1 MLFKIA
7 ALKLPC
13 SLLFQKVFSRYNT
26 GEDDLA
32 MKTIVVASTNP
43 VKAQAAIEGFS
54 AMFPAE
60 EFTVEPLQAVPS
72 ISVQPM
78 SDVETLAGALERA
91 RMVRDAAPA
100 ADYWVGIEGGAE
112 PRDGQLGVFAWVVV
126 LDRERQGQGRS
137 GEFFLPEKVA
147 GLVRSGVEL
156 GEADDRVF
164 GRSNS
169 KQQNGAVGLL
179 TADVVDRAG
188 LYVPAVIFALI
199 PFKNPQLYPL
209 QGI

>member
-1 MLFKIA
+1 
-7 ALKLPC
+7 
-13 SLLFQKVFSRYNT
+13 
-26 GEDDLA
+26 
-32 MKTIVVASTNP
+32 MKTIIVASTNP
-43 VKAQAAIEGFS
+43 VKLNAAVQGFS
-54 AMFPAE
+54 AMFPEE
-60 EFTVEPLQAVPS
+60 EFRAFPAKAVPA

-78 SDVETLAGALERA
+78 SDAETLQGAGERA
-91 RMVRDAAPA
+91 GMVRDQYPE

-112 PRDGQLGVFAWVVV
+112 EMNGQIGVFAWVVV
-126 LDRERQGQGRS
+126 LDRERQSKGRS

-147 GLVRSGVEL
+147 ALVREGVEL

-179 TADVVDRAG
+179 TGDAVDRAG

-199 PFKNPQLYPL
+199 PFKNPELY
-209 QGI
+209 

>member
-1 MLFKIA
+1 
-7 ALKLPC
+7 
-13 SLLFQKVFSRYNT
+13 
-26 GEDDLA
+26 
-32 MKTIVVASTNP
+32 
-43 VKAQAAIEGFS
+43 
-54 AMFPAE
+54 
-60 EFTVEPLQAVPS
+60 
-72 ISVQPM
+72 
-78 SDVETLAGALERA
+78 
-91 RMVRDAAPA
+91 MVRDAAPA

-126 LDRERQGQGRS
+126 FDRERQGQGRS

-147 GLVRSGVEL
+147 ELVRSGVEL

-209 QGI
+209 QGK

>member
-1 MLFKIA
+1 
-7 ALKLPC
+7 
-13 SLLFQKVFSRYNT
+13 
-26 GEDDLA
+26 
-32 MKTIVVASTNP
+32 MKTIIVASTNP
-43 VKAQAAIEGFS
+43 VKLNAAVQGFC

-60 EFTVEPLQAVPS
+60 EFRALPTKAVPG

-78 SDVETLAGALERA
+78 SDAETLQGANERA
-91 RMVRDAAPA
+91 HMVREQYPE

-112 PRDGQLGVFAWVVV
+112 EMDGQIGVFAWVVV
-126 LDRERQGQGRS
+126 LDRERQSKGRS

-147 GLVRSGVEL
+147 ALVRKGVEL

-179 TADVVDRAG
+179 TGDAIDRAG

-199 PFKNPQLYPL
+199 PFKNPELY
-209 QGI
+209 